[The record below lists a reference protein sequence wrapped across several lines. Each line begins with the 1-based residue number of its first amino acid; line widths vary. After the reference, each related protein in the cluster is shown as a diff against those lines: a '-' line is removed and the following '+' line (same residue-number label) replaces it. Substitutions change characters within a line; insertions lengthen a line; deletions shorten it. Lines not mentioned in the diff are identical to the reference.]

1 MAELDERR
9 LGDHWKCSRS
19 GVATGVVMGWREQV
33 ERKGLNKVH
42 GSYAGSLE
50 ETVSF
55 ENNWIEL
62 ELEFT

>member
-42 GSYAGSLE
+42 ESYAVSLE

-55 ENNWIEL
+55 EDNWIEL